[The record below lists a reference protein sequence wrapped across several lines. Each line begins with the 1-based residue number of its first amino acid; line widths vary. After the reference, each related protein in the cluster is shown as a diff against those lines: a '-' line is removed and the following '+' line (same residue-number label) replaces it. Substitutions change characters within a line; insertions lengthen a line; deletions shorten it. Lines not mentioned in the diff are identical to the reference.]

1 MELIKELP
9 EVFEEFAEQRKN
21 SFLAVKEA
29 KEKGIPVVGSYCTY
43 FPKELPMAI
52 GAAAVSLCSMSGET
66 IEVAE
71 QDLPKNLCPLIKASY
86 GFAKTDKCPYFYFSD
101 LIVGETTC
109 DGKKKMY
116 ELMSQFKD
124 VYVMQLPQSQD
135 ERGRKFWRESCLEL
149 KRKLE
154 EKFGTV
160 ITDEAVRQAVH
171 TENGVRRALQRFYG
185 VMKHDPAP
193 ITGLE
198 LFRVLYGSTFKLDR
212 SSLADE
218 LNALTDKIE
227 AEYENVKYNFNQ
239 EESGYRIV
247 KTYYSPSSN
256 IWRENNTK
264 GWIEEKKGKVYLKTE
279 NRRFKSFTNEI
290 LYFDKDY
297 KYMIINYEN
306 DGVIRVFSKYPIN
319 KIMITGE
326 EKEKLEKELEKIEDM
341 RTLYDV
347 TYNPEMKNPKDEINR
362 SKIEQEERAEKIE
375 KQLMED
381 YDNFFKIN

>member
-149 KRKLE
+149 KKKLE

-160 ITDEAVRQAVH
+160 ITDEAVRKAVH

-212 SSLADE
+212 SGLADE

-227 AEYENVKYNFNQ
+227 AEYAAGKRLDKKP
-239 EESGYRIV
+239 RILITGCPMGGATEKV
-247 KTYYSPSSN
+247 
-256 IWRENNTK
+256 IEAIENNGGVVVTYENCSGAK
-264 GWIEEKKGKVYLKTE
+264 AIEREVKEDTDDIYGAIADRYLGIGCSVMTPNNNRFKLLDEMIDEYKVDGVVEMVLQACHTYSVESKSV
-279 NRRFKSFTNEI
+279 RRFVTHDKEI
-290 LYFDKDY
+290 PYIYIETDY
-297 KYMIINYEN
+297 
-306 DGVIRVFSKYPIN
+306 SK
-319 KIMITGE
+319 T
-326 EKEKLEKELEKIEDM
+326 
-341 RTLYDV
+341 DV
-347 TYNPEMKNPKDEINR
+347 GQLNTRLAAFVEM
-362 SKIEQEERAEKIE
+362 
-375 KQLMED
+375 L
-381 YDNFFKIN
+381 

>member
-149 KRKLE
+149 KKKLE

-212 SSLADE
+212 SGLADE
-218 LNALTDKIE
+218 LNALTDKIK
-227 AEYENVKYNFNQ
+227 AEYAAGKRLDKKP
-239 EESGYRIV
+239 RILITGCPMGGATEKV
-247 KTYYSPSSN
+247 
-256 IWRENNTK
+256 IEAIENNGGVVVTYENCSGAK
-264 GWIEEKKGKVYLKTE
+264 AIEREVKEDTDDIYGAIADRYLGIGCSVMTPNNNRFKLLDEMIDEYKVDGVVEMVLQACHTYSVESKSV
-279 NRRFKSFTNEI
+279 RRFVTHDKEI
-290 LYFDKDY
+290 PYIYIETDY
-297 KYMIINYEN
+297 
-306 DGVIRVFSKYPIN
+306 SK
-319 KIMITGE
+319 T
-326 EKEKLEKELEKIEDM
+326 
-341 RTLYDV
+341 DV
-347 TYNPEMKNPKDEINR
+347 GQLNTRLAAFVEM
-362 SKIEQEERAEKIE
+362 
-375 KQLMED
+375 L
-381 YDNFFKIN
+381 

>member
-52 GAAAVSLCSMSGET
+52 GAAAVSLCSLSGET

-116 ELMSQFKD
+116 ELMGQFKD

-212 SSLADE
+212 SGLADE

-227 AEYENVKYNFNQ
+227 AEYAAGKRLDKKP
-239 EESGYRIV
+239 RILITGCPMGGATEKV
-247 KTYYSPSSN
+247 
-256 IWRENNTK
+256 IEAIENNGGVVVTYENCSGAK
-264 GWIEEKKGKVYLKTE
+264 AIEREVKEDTDDIYGAIADRYLGIGCSVMTPNNNRFKLLDEMIDEYKVDGVVEMVLQACHTYSVESKSV
-279 NRRFKSFTNEI
+279 RRFVTHDKEI
-290 LYFDKDY
+290 PYIYIETDY
-297 KYMIINYEN
+297 
-306 DGVIRVFSKYPIN
+306 SK
-319 KIMITGE
+319 T
-326 EKEKLEKELEKIEDM
+326 
-341 RTLYDV
+341 DV
-347 TYNPEMKNPKDEINR
+347 GQLNTRLAAFVEM
-362 SKIEQEERAEKIE
+362 
-375 KQLMED
+375 L
-381 YDNFFKIN
+381 

>member
-116 ELMSQFKD
+116 ELMGQFKD

-212 SSLADE
+212 SGLADE

-227 AEYENVKYNFNQ
+227 AEYAAGKRLDKKP
-239 EESGYRIV
+239 RILITGCPMGGATEKV
-247 KTYYSPSSN
+247 
-256 IWRENNTK
+256 IEAIENNGGVVVTYENCSGTK
-264 GWIEEKKGKVYLKTE
+264 AIEREVKEDTDDIYGAIADRYLSIGCSVMTPNNNRFKLLDEMIDEYKVDGVVEMVLQACHTYSVESKSV
-279 NRRFKSFTNEI
+279 RRFVTHDKEI
-290 LYFDKDY
+290 PYIYIETDY
-297 KYMIINYEN
+297 
-306 DGVIRVFSKYPIN
+306 SK
-319 KIMITGE
+319 T
-326 EKEKLEKELEKIEDM
+326 
-341 RTLYDV
+341 DV
-347 TYNPEMKNPKDEINR
+347 GQLNTRLAAFVEM
-362 SKIEQEERAEKIE
+362 
-375 KQLMED
+375 L
-381 YDNFFKIN
+381 

>member
-21 SFLAVKEA
+21 SFMAVKEA

-227 AEYENVKYNFNQ
+227 AEYAAGKRLDKKP
-239 EESGYRIV
+239 RILITGCPMGGATEKV
-247 KTYYSPSSN
+247 
-256 IWRENNTK
+256 IEAIENNGGVVVTYENCSGAK
-264 GWIEEKKGKVYLKTE
+264 AIEREVKEDTDDIYGAIADRYLGIGCSVMTP
-279 NRRFKSFTNEI
+279 NNNRFKLLDEMI
-290 LYFDKDY
+290 DEY
-297 KYMIINYEN
+297 KV
-306 DGVIRVFSKYPIN
+306 DGVVEMVLQACHTYSVESKSVRSFV
-319 KIMITGE
+319 THD
-326 EKEKLEKELEKIEDM
+326 KEIPYIYIETDYSK
-341 RTLYDV
+341 TDV
-347 TYNPEMKNPKDEINR
+347 GQLNTRLAAFVEM
-362 SKIEQEERAEKIE
+362 
-375 KQLMED
+375 L
-381 YDNFFKIN
+381 

>member
-212 SSLADE
+212 SGLADE

-227 AEYENVKYNFNQ
+227 AEYAAGKRLDKKP
-239 EESGYRIV
+239 RILITGCPMGGATEKV
-247 KTYYSPSSN
+247 
-256 IWRENNTK
+256 IEAIENNGGVVVTYENCSGAK
-264 GWIEEKKGKVYLKTE
+264 AIEREVKEDTDDIYGAIADRYLGIGCSVMTPNHNRFELLNEMIDEYRVDGVVEMVLQACHTYSVESKSV
-279 NRRFKSFTNEI
+279 RRFVTHDKEI
-290 LYFDKDY
+290 PYIYIETDY
-297 KYMIINYEN
+297 
-306 DGVIRVFSKYPIN
+306 SK
-319 KIMITGE
+319 T
-326 EKEKLEKELEKIEDM
+326 
-341 RTLYDV
+341 DV
-347 TYNPEMKNPKDEINR
+347 GQLNTRLAAFVEM
-362 SKIEQEERAEKIE
+362 
-375 KQLMED
+375 L
-381 YDNFFKIN
+381 

>member
-149 KRKLE
+149 KKKLE

-160 ITDEAVRQAVH
+160 ITDEAVRKAVH
-171 TENGVRRALQRFYG
+171 AENSVRRALQRFYG

-227 AEYENVKYNFNQ
+227 AEYAAGKRLDKKP
-239 EESGYRIV
+239 RILITGCPMGGATEKV
-247 KTYYSPSSN
+247 
-256 IWRENNTK
+256 IEAIENNGGVVVTYENCSGAK
-264 GWIEEKKGKVYLKTE
+264 AIEREVKEDTDDIYGAIADRYLGIGCSVMTPNNNRFKLLDEMIDEYKVDGVVEMVLQACHTYSVESKSV
-279 NRRFKSFTNEI
+279 RRFVTHDKEI
-290 LYFDKDY
+290 PYIYIETDY
-297 KYMIINYEN
+297 
-306 DGVIRVFSKYPIN
+306 SK
-319 KIMITGE
+319 T
-326 EKEKLEKELEKIEDM
+326 
-341 RTLYDV
+341 DV
-347 TYNPEMKNPKDEINR
+347 GQLNTRLAAFVEM
-362 SKIEQEERAEKIE
+362 
-375 KQLMED
+375 L
-381 YDNFFKIN
+381 

>member
-116 ELMSQFKD
+116 ELMGQFKD

-227 AEYENVKYNFNQ
+227 AEYAAGKRLDKKP
-239 EESGYRIV
+239 RILITGCPMGGATEKV
-247 KTYYSPSSN
+247 
-256 IWRENNTK
+256 IEAIENNGGVVVTYENCSGAK
-264 GWIEEKKGKVYLKTE
+264 AIEREVKEDTDDIYGAIADRYLGIGCSVMTPNNNRFKLLDEMIDEYKVDGVVEMVLQACHTYSVESKSV
-279 NRRFKSFTNEI
+279 RRFVTHDKEI
-290 LYFDKDY
+290 PYIYIETDY
-297 KYMIINYEN
+297 
-306 DGVIRVFSKYPIN
+306 SK
-319 KIMITGE
+319 T
-326 EKEKLEKELEKIEDM
+326 
-341 RTLYDV
+341 DV
-347 TYNPEMKNPKDEINR
+347 GQLNTRLAAFVEM
-362 SKIEQEERAEKIE
+362 
-375 KQLMED
+375 L
-381 YDNFFKIN
+381 

>member
-21 SFLAVKEA
+21 SFMAVKEA

-160 ITDEAVRQAVH
+160 IADEAVRQAVH

-212 SSLADE
+212 SGLADE

-227 AEYENVKYNFNQ
+227 AEYAAGKRLDKKP
-239 EESGYRIV
+239 RILITGCPMGGATEKV
-247 KTYYSPSSN
+247 
-256 IWRENNTK
+256 IEAIENNGGVVVTYENCSGAK
-264 GWIEEKKGKVYLKTE
+264 AIEREVKEDTDDIYGAIADRYLGIGCSVMTPNNNRFKLLDEMIDEYKVDGVVEMVLQACHTYSVESKSV
-279 NRRFKSFTNEI
+279 RRFVTHDKEI
-290 LYFDKDY
+290 PYIYIETDY
-297 KYMIINYEN
+297 
-306 DGVIRVFSKYPIN
+306 SK
-319 KIMITGE
+319 T
-326 EKEKLEKELEKIEDM
+326 
-341 RTLYDV
+341 DV
-347 TYNPEMKNPKDEINR
+347 GQLNTRLAAFVEM
-362 SKIEQEERAEKIE
+362 
-375 KQLMED
+375 L
-381 YDNFFKIN
+381 

>member
-171 TENGVRRALQRFYG
+171 TENNVRRALQRFYG

-212 SSLADE
+212 SGLADE

-227 AEYENVKYNFNQ
+227 AEYAAGKRLDKKP
-239 EESGYRIV
+239 RILITGCPMGGATEKV
-247 KTYYSPSSN
+247 
-256 IWRENNTK
+256 IEAIENNGGVVVTYENCSGAK
-264 GWIEEKKGKVYLKTE
+264 AIEREVKEDTDDIYGAIADRYLGIGCSVMTPNNNRFKLLDEMIDEYKVDGVVEMVLQACHTYSVESKSV
-279 NRRFKSFTNEI
+279 RRFVTQDKEI
-290 LYFDKDY
+290 PYIYIETDY
-297 KYMIINYEN
+297 
-306 DGVIRVFSKYPIN
+306 SK
-319 KIMITGE
+319 T
-326 EKEKLEKELEKIEDM
+326 
-341 RTLYDV
+341 DV
-347 TYNPEMKNPKDEINR
+347 GQLNTRLAAFVEM
-362 SKIEQEERAEKIE
+362 
-375 KQLMED
+375 L
-381 YDNFFKIN
+381 

>member
-116 ELMSQFKD
+116 ELMGQFKD

-198 LFRVLYGSTFKLDR
+198 LFRVLYGGTFKLDR
-212 SSLADE
+212 SGLADE

-227 AEYENVKYNFNQ
+227 AEYAAGKRLDKKP
-239 EESGYRIV
+239 RILITGCPMGGATEKV
-247 KTYYSPSSN
+247 
-256 IWRENNTK
+256 IEAIENNGGVVVTYENCSGAK
-264 GWIEEKKGKVYLKTE
+264 AIEREVKEDTDDIYGAIADRYLGIGCSVMTPNNNRFKLLDEMIDEYKVDGVVEMVLQACHTYSVESKSV
-279 NRRFKSFTNEI
+279 RRFVTHDKEI
-290 LYFDKDY
+290 PYIYIETDY
-297 KYMIINYEN
+297 
-306 DGVIRVFSKYPIN
+306 SK
-319 KIMITGE
+319 T
-326 EKEKLEKELEKIEDM
+326 
-341 RTLYDV
+341 DV
-347 TYNPEMKNPKDEINR
+347 GQLNTRLAAFVEM
-362 SKIEQEERAEKIE
+362 
-375 KQLMED
+375 L
-381 YDNFFKIN
+381 

>member
-29 KEKGIPVVGSYCTY
+29 KDKGIPVVGSYCTY

-149 KRKLE
+149 KKKLE

-212 SSLADE
+212 SGLADE
-218 LNALTDKIE
+218 LNALTDKIK
-227 AEYENVKYNFNQ
+227 AEYAAGKRLDKKP
-239 EESGYRIV
+239 RILITGCPMGGATEKV
-247 KTYYSPSSN
+247 
-256 IWRENNTK
+256 IEAIENNGGVVVTYENCSGAK
-264 GWIEEKKGKVYLKTE
+264 AIEREVKEDTDDIYGAIADRYLGIGCSVMTPNNNRFKLLDEMIDEYKVDGVVEMVLQACHTYSVESKSV
-279 NRRFKSFTNEI
+279 RRFVTHDKEI
-290 LYFDKDY
+290 PYIYIETDY
-297 KYMIINYEN
+297 
-306 DGVIRVFSKYPIN
+306 SK
-319 KIMITGE
+319 T
-326 EKEKLEKELEKIEDM
+326 
-341 RTLYDV
+341 DV
-347 TYNPEMKNPKDEINR
+347 GQLNTRLAAFVEM
-362 SKIEQEERAEKIE
+362 
-375 KQLMED
+375 L
-381 YDNFFKIN
+381 

>member
-9 EVFEEFAEQRKN
+9 EVFEEFAEQRKS

-149 KRKLE
+149 KKKLE

-160 ITDEAVRQAVH
+160 ITDEAVRKAVH
-171 TENGVRRALQRFYG
+171 TENRVRRALQRFYG

-227 AEYENVKYNFNQ
+227 AEYAAGKRLDKKP
-239 EESGYRIV
+239 RILITGCPMGGATEKV
-247 KTYYSPSSN
+247 
-256 IWRENNTK
+256 IEAIENNGGVVVTYENCSGAK
-264 GWIEEKKGKVYLKTE
+264 AIEREVKEDTDDIYGAIAARYLGIGCSVMTPNNNRFKLLDEMIDEYKVDGVVEMVLQACHTYSVESKSV
-279 NRRFKSFTNEI
+279 RRFVTHDKEI
-290 LYFDKDY
+290 PYIYIETDY
-297 KYMIINYEN
+297 
-306 DGVIRVFSKYPIN
+306 SK
-319 KIMITGE
+319 T
-326 EKEKLEKELEKIEDM
+326 
-341 RTLYDV
+341 DV
-347 TYNPEMKNPKDEINR
+347 GQLNTRLAAFVEM
-362 SKIEQEERAEKIE
+362 
-375 KQLMED
+375 L
-381 YDNFFKIN
+381 

>member
-21 SFLAVKEA
+21 SFMAVKEG

-212 SSLADE
+212 SSLAEE

-227 AEYENVKYNFNQ
+227 AEYAAGKRLDKKP
-239 EESGYRIV
+239 RILITGCPMGGATEKV
-247 KTYYSPSSN
+247 
-256 IWRENNTK
+256 IEAIENNGGVVVTYENCSGAK
-264 GWIEEKKGKVYLKTE
+264 AIEREVKEDTDDIYGAIADRYLGIGCSVMTPNNNRFKLLDEMIDEYKVDGVVEMVLQACHTYSVESKSV
-279 NRRFKSFTNEI
+279 RRFVTHDKEI
-290 LYFDKDY
+290 PYIYIETDY
-297 KYMIINYEN
+297 
-306 DGVIRVFSKYPIN
+306 SK
-319 KIMITGE
+319 T
-326 EKEKLEKELEKIEDM
+326 
-341 RTLYDV
+341 DV
-347 TYNPEMKNPKDEINR
+347 GQLNTRLAAFVEM
-362 SKIEQEERAEKIE
+362 
-375 KQLMED
+375 L
-381 YDNFFKIN
+381 

>member
-21 SFLAVKEA
+21 SFMAVKEA

-212 SSLADE
+212 SGLADE
-218 LNALTDKIE
+218 LNALTDKIK
-227 AEYENVKYNFNQ
+227 AEYAAGKRLDKKP
-239 EESGYRIV
+239 RILITGCPMGGATEKV
-247 KTYYSPSSN
+247 
-256 IWRENNTK
+256 IEAIENNGGVVVTYENCSGAK
-264 GWIEEKKGKVYLKTE
+264 AIEREVKEDTDDIYGAIADRYLGIGCSVMTPNNNRFKLLDEMIDEYKVDGVVEMVLQACHTYSVESKSV
-279 NRRFKSFTNEI
+279 RRFVTQDKEI
-290 LYFDKDY
+290 PYIYIETDY
-297 KYMIINYEN
+297 
-306 DGVIRVFSKYPIN
+306 SK
-319 KIMITGE
+319 T
-326 EKEKLEKELEKIEDM
+326 
-341 RTLYDV
+341 DV
-347 TYNPEMKNPKDEINR
+347 GQLNTRLAAFVEM
-362 SKIEQEERAEKIE
+362 
-375 KQLMED
+375 L
-381 YDNFFKIN
+381 

>member
-1 MELIKELP
+1 
-9 EVFEEFAEQRKN
+9 
-21 SFLAVKEA
+21 
-29 KEKGIPVVGSYCTY
+29 
-43 FPKELPMAI
+43 MAI

-212 SSLADE
+212 SGLADD

-227 AEYENVKYNFNQ
+227 AEYAAGKKLDKRP
-239 EESGYRIV
+239 RILITGCPMGGATEKV
-247 KTYYSPSSN
+247 
-256 IWRENNTK
+256 IEAIENNGGVVVTYENCSGAK
-264 GWIEEKKGKVYLKTE
+264 AIEREVKEDTDDIYGAIADRYLGIGCSVMTPNHNRFELLNEMIDEYRVDGVVEMVLQACHTYSVESKSV
-279 NRRFKSFTNEI
+279 RRFVTQDKEI
-290 LYFDKDY
+290 PYIYIETDY
-297 KYMIINYEN
+297 
-306 DGVIRVFSKYPIN
+306 SK
-319 KIMITGE
+319 T
-326 EKEKLEKELEKIEDM
+326 
-341 RTLYDV
+341 DV
-347 TYNPEMKNPKDEINR
+347 GQLNTRLAAFVEM
-362 SKIEQEERAEKIE
+362 
-375 KQLMED
+375 L
-381 YDNFFKIN
+381 

>member
-29 KEKGIPVVGSYCTY
+29 KDKGIPVVGSYCTY

-149 KRKLE
+149 KKKLE

-160 ITDEAVRQAVH
+160 ITDEAVRKAVH
-171 TENGVRRALQRFYG
+171 TENRVRRALQRFYG

-227 AEYENVKYNFNQ
+227 AEYAAGKRLDKKP
-239 EESGYRIV
+239 RILITGCPMGGATEKV
-247 KTYYSPSSN
+247 
-256 IWRENNTK
+256 IEAIENNGGVVVTYENCSGAK
-264 GWIEEKKGKVYLKTE
+264 AIEREVKEDTDDIYGAIADRYLGIGCSVMTPNNNRFKLLDEMIDEYKVDGVVEMVLQACHTYSVESKSV
-279 NRRFKSFTNEI
+279 RRFVTHDKEI
-290 LYFDKDY
+290 PYIYIETDY
-297 KYMIINYEN
+297 
-306 DGVIRVFSKYPIN
+306 SK
-319 KIMITGE
+319 T
-326 EKEKLEKELEKIEDM
+326 
-341 RTLYDV
+341 DV
-347 TYNPEMKNPKDEINR
+347 GQLNTRLAAFVEM
-362 SKIEQEERAEKIE
+362 
-375 KQLMED
+375 L
-381 YDNFFKIN
+381 

>member
-116 ELMSQFKD
+116 ELMGQFKD

-212 SSLADE
+212 SGLADE

-227 AEYENVKYNFNQ
+227 AEYAAGKKLDKRP
-239 EESGYRIV
+239 RILITGCPMGGATEKV
-247 KTYYSPSSN
+247 
-256 IWRENNTK
+256 IEAIENNGGVVVTYENCSGAK
-264 GWIEEKKGKVYLKTE
+264 AIEREVKEDTDDIYGAIADRYLGIGCSVMTPNNNRFKLLDEMIDEYKVDGVVEMVLQACHTYSVESKSV
-279 NRRFKSFTNEI
+279 RRFVTHDKEI
-290 LYFDKDY
+290 PYIYIETDY
-297 KYMIINYEN
+297 
-306 DGVIRVFSKYPIN
+306 SK
-319 KIMITGE
+319 T
-326 EKEKLEKELEKIEDM
+326 
-341 RTLYDV
+341 DV
-347 TYNPEMKNPKDEINR
+347 GQLNTRLAAFVEM
-362 SKIEQEERAEKIE
+362 
-375 KQLMED
+375 L
-381 YDNFFKIN
+381 

>member
-21 SFLAVKEA
+21 SFMAVKEA

-101 LIVGETTC
+101 LIVGEATC

-212 SSLADE
+212 SGLADE
-218 LNALTDKIE
+218 LNALTDKIK
-227 AEYENVKYNFNQ
+227 AEYAAGKRLDKKP
-239 EESGYRIV
+239 RILITGCPMGGATEKV
-247 KTYYSPSSN
+247 
-256 IWRENNTK
+256 IEAIENNGGVVVTYENCSGAK
-264 GWIEEKKGKVYLKTE
+264 AIEREVKEDTDDIYGAIADRYLGIGCSVMTPNNNRFKLLDEMIDEYKVDGVVEMVLQACHTYSVESKSV
-279 NRRFKSFTNEI
+279 RRFVTHDKEI
-290 LYFDKDY
+290 PYIYIETDY
-297 KYMIINYEN
+297 
-306 DGVIRVFSKYPIN
+306 SK
-319 KIMITGE
+319 T
-326 EKEKLEKELEKIEDM
+326 
-341 RTLYDV
+341 DV
-347 TYNPEMKNPKDEINR
+347 GQLNTRLAAFVEM
-362 SKIEQEERAEKIE
+362 
-375 KQLMED
+375 L
-381 YDNFFKIN
+381 

>member
-149 KRKLE
+149 KKKLE

-185 VMKHDPAP
+185 VMKHEPAP

-227 AEYENVKYNFNQ
+227 AEYAAGKRLDKKP
-239 EESGYRIV
+239 RILITGCPMGGATEKV
-247 KTYYSPSSN
+247 
-256 IWRENNTK
+256 IEAIENNGGVVVTYENCSGAK
-264 GWIEEKKGKVYLKTE
+264 AIEREVKEDTDDIYGAIADRYLGIGCSVMTPNNNRFKLLDEMIDEYKVDGVVEMVLQACHTYSVESKSV
-279 NRRFKSFTNEI
+279 RRFVTHDKEI
-290 LYFDKDY
+290 PYIYIETDY
-297 KYMIINYEN
+297 
-306 DGVIRVFSKYPIN
+306 SK
-319 KIMITGE
+319 T
-326 EKEKLEKELEKIEDM
+326 
-341 RTLYDV
+341 DV
-347 TYNPEMKNPKDEINR
+347 GQLNTRLAAFVEM
-362 SKIEQEERAEKIE
+362 
-375 KQLMED
+375 L
-381 YDNFFKIN
+381 

>member
-149 KRKLE
+149 KKKLE

-227 AEYENVKYNFNQ
+227 AEYAAGKRLDKKP
-239 EESGYRIV
+239 RILITGCPMGGATEKV
-247 KTYYSPSSN
+247 
-256 IWRENNTK
+256 IEAIENNGGVVVTYENCSGAK
-264 GWIEEKKGKVYLKTE
+264 AIEREVKEDTDDIYGAIADRYLGIGCSVMTP
-279 NRRFKSFTNEI
+279 NNNRFKLLDEMI
-290 LYFDKDY
+290 DEY
-297 KYMIINYEN
+297 KV
-306 DGVIRVFSKYPIN
+306 DGVVEMVLQACHTYSVESKSVRSFV
-319 KIMITGE
+319 THD
-326 EKEKLEKELEKIEDM
+326 KEIPYIYIETDYSK
-341 RTLYDV
+341 TDV
-347 TYNPEMKNPKDEINR
+347 GQLNTRLAAFVEM
-362 SKIEQEERAEKIE
+362 
-375 KQLMED
+375 L
-381 YDNFFKIN
+381 

>member
-21 SFLAVKEA
+21 SFMAVKEA

-149 KRKLE
+149 KKKLE

-227 AEYENVKYNFNQ
+227 AKYAAGKRLDKKPRILITGCPMGGATEKVIEAIENNGGVVVTYENCSGAKAIEREVKEDTDDIYGAIADRYLGIGCSVMTPNNNRFKLLDEMIDEYKVDGVVEMVLQ
-239 EESGYRIV
+239 ACHTYSVESKSV
-247 KTYYSPSSN
+247 
-256 IWRENNTK
+256 
-264 GWIEEKKGKVYLKTE
+264 
-279 NRRFKSFTNEI
+279 RRFVTHDKEI
-290 LYFDKDY
+290 PYIYIETDY
-297 KYMIINYEN
+297 
-306 DGVIRVFSKYPIN
+306 SK
-319 KIMITGE
+319 T
-326 EKEKLEKELEKIEDM
+326 
-341 RTLYDV
+341 DV
-347 TYNPEMKNPKDEINR
+347 GQLNTRLAAFVEM
-362 SKIEQEERAEKIE
+362 
-375 KQLMED
+375 L
-381 YDNFFKIN
+381 

>member
-149 KRKLE
+149 KKKLE

-227 AEYENVKYNFNQ
+227 AEYAVGKRLDKKP
-239 EESGYRIV
+239 RILITGCPMGGATEKV
-247 KTYYSPSSN
+247 
-256 IWRENNTK
+256 IEAIENNGGVVVTYENCSGAK
-264 GWIEEKKGKVYLKTE
+264 AIEREVKEDTDDIYGAIADRYLGIGCSVMTPNNNRFKLLDEMIDEYKVDGVVEMVLQACHTYSVESKSV
-279 NRRFKSFTNEI
+279 RRFVTHDKEI
-290 LYFDKDY
+290 PYIYIETDY
-297 KYMIINYEN
+297 
-306 DGVIRVFSKYPIN
+306 SK
-319 KIMITGE
+319 T
-326 EKEKLEKELEKIEDM
+326 
-341 RTLYDV
+341 DV
-347 TYNPEMKNPKDEINR
+347 GQLNTRLAAFVEM
-362 SKIEQEERAEKIE
+362 
-375 KQLMED
+375 L
-381 YDNFFKIN
+381 

>member
-149 KRKLE
+149 KKKLE

-160 ITDEAVRQAVH
+160 ITDEAVRKAVH
-171 TENGVRRALQRFYG
+171 TENNVRRALQRFYG

-212 SSLADE
+212 SGLADE

-227 AEYENVKYNFNQ
+227 AEYAAGKRLDKKP
-239 EESGYRIV
+239 RILITGCPMGGATEKV
-247 KTYYSPSSN
+247 
-256 IWRENNTK
+256 IEAIENNGGVVVTYENCSGAK
-264 GWIEEKKGKVYLKTE
+264 AIEREVKEDTDDIYGAIADRYLGIGCSVMTPNNNRFKLLDEMIDEYKVDGVVEMVLQACHTYSVESKSV
-279 NRRFKSFTNEI
+279 RRFVTQDKEI
-290 LYFDKDY
+290 PYIYIETDY
-297 KYMIINYEN
+297 
-306 DGVIRVFSKYPIN
+306 SK
-319 KIMITGE
+319 T
-326 EKEKLEKELEKIEDM
+326 
-341 RTLYDV
+341 DV
-347 TYNPEMKNPKDEINR
+347 GQLNTRLAAFVEM
-362 SKIEQEERAEKIE
+362 
-375 KQLMED
+375 L
-381 YDNFFKIN
+381 